1 METKCWL
8 DKTEWHPANIQSPP
22 VLADEE
28 DLDNVGY
35 TNENL
40 FDEGDEEPH
49 NKYLD
54 MDMIDESNEEEN
66 STNGMTKYTTYDV
79 NAEMQTDGPILG
91 LTAINDNR
99 WKNLDPTMSEALS
112 REDKKH
118 WEEAMHKELDGLRAM
133 GTWEITDLPKGMN
146 AVNMC
151 WVLKIKTDANLI
163 PTKFKASC
171 QLEQWFPQ
179 ESF

>member
-22 VLADEE
+22 ALADEE

-66 STNGMTKYTTYDV
+66 STN
-79 NAEMQTDGPILG
+79 DG
-91 LTAINDNR
+91 R
-99 WKNLDPTMSEALS
+99 
-112 REDKKH
+112 
-118 WEEAMHKELDGLRAM
+118 
-133 GTWEITDLPKGMN
+133 TWIQP
-146 AVNMC
+146 
-151 WVLKIKTDANLI
+151 
-163 PTKFKASC
+163 
-171 QLEQWFPQ
+171 
-179 ESF
+179 